1 MVVLSNPHAQWVF
14 KKDEVTVTVYQ
25 AKKLQETFWCSSELK
40 QLVGRARSSY
50 QRYGAVPIYDA
61 YDDRAAVFVAVI
73 RYPVVLT
80 GLSVMHEEVVSVRFV
95 PGYGDRPTIEDFEIF
110 QVDGESLTEFLQHPP
125 HEHRAVLERL
135 VSISRFCATSPQPV
149 QVGDGFLQVAT
160 TKPLKRKA
168 TTLAFIIMNY
178 CFFSGEGAHFE
189 YISGVMRREL
199 MASLARGSRV
209 EALWP
214 RCFPQADDFLMCGPC
229 DIKLRRDTDTVYRYP
244 SYFLDTR
251 QLQEVLNEFI
261 DTDRLSI
268 ASFKNIVGEECI
280 TSSHIISYD
289 AFWPRAGSFLC
300 HEGQFYQAAIT
311 GQYLRDCLNKR
322 VSDAPHLH
330 VGYVDFWRDLLQRS
344 LSAFTLKLVDRVSR
358 VRQGYFLR

>member
-1 MVVLSNPHAQWVF
+1 MMVLSNPHAQWIF
-14 KKDEVTVTVYQ
+14 KKDEVTITVYQ
-25 AKKLQETFWCSSELK
+25 AKALQETTWSSPELK
-40 QLVGRARSSY
+40 QLVGRARASY

-73 RYPVVLT
+73 HYPVIVA
-80 GLSVMHEEVVSVRFV
+80 GLAVVHEEMVSVRFV
-95 PGYGDRPTIEDFEIF
+95 PGYGERPTIEDFELF
-110 QVDGESLTEFLQHPP
+110 QVEGELLTEFLQHPP

-135 VSISRFCATSPQPV
+135 VSISRFCATTPQPMAIE
-149 QVGDGFLQVAT
+149 GTFLRFAN
-160 TKPLKRKA
+160 TKILERRA
-168 TTLAFIIMNY
+168 ATLAFILMNY
-178 CFFSGEGAHFE
+178 CFFNGEGAHFE

-199 MASLARGSRV
+199 MTSLARGSRV
-209 EALWP
+209 EALWLH
-214 RCFPQADDFLMCGPC
+214 CFPQADDFLMCGPC
-229 DIKLRRDTDTVYRYP
+229 DIKLRRDTNTVYRYP

-251 QLQEVLNEFI
+251 QLQEVLDEFI

-268 ASFKNIVGEECI
+268 ASFKHSVGEECV
-280 TSSHIISYD
+280 TSSNHILYD
-289 AFWPRAGSFLC
+289 VFWPRAGSFLC

-330 VGYVDFWRDLLQRS
+330 VGYVDFWRDLLCRS
-344 LSAFTLKLVDRVSR
+344 INAFTCKLVDHVSS